1 MDRGHRAPNGHAC
14 RALVQRGPAAPPGG
28 GLDRGHRPLPA
39 GPPGALPLLLLP
51 GPVPGARPP
60 PCAPPCAPGA
70 PPPGLVLKRNERE
83 RHRVRCVNQGF
94 ARLRGHL
101 PRAPA
106 GRRLSK
112 VETLRAAARYIRHL
126 QELLRAAP
134 PGSEPDGAPR
144 PGPPRP
150 ASPCDAPPGP
160 EPGDS
165 GQ

>member
-60 PCAPPCAPGA
+60 PCAPGA
-70 PPPGLVLKRNERE
+70 PQPGLGLKRNERE

-134 PGSEPDGAPR
+134 PGSEPPR
-144 PGPPRP
+144 PEPPR
-150 ASPCDAPPGP
+150 DAPPGP
-160 EPGDS
+160 EPGES